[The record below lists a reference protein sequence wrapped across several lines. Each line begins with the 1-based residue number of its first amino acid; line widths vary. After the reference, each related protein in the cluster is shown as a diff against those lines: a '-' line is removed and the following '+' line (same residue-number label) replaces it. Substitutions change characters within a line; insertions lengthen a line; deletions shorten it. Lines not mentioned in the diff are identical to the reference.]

1 MEQPKGSMQVIVV
14 ILWFL
19 FGSTTR
25 DELSQF
31 SSSKAEIQKNQVV
44 QCHLSAITA
53 MLNCIIL
60 NQFVQLQAVSN
71 FVDFGP
77 LVKAAKGET
86 VPKNELKNAL
96 IKAIDILMSKID
108 SNDGSTGALNATR
121 LLLQCDVQTSD
132 DIA

>member
-1 MEQPKGSMQVIVV
+1 MQVIVV
-14 ILWFL
+14 ISWFL